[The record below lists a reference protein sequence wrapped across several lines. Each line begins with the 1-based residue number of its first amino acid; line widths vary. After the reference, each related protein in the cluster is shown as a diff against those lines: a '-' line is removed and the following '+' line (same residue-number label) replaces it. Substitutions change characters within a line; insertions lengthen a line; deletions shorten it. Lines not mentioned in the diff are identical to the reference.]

1 MKENKYRD
9 HYCGKLNNNDIG
21 KTVKVAGFIEN
32 IRDHGG
38 VIFVD
43 IRDNTGVIQ
52 VVSNDDSIFDG
63 ISAEA
68 FKSMFCIS
76 FLISETEAL
85 FETIFETSAVLETS
99 FLSDSTVFID

>member
-9 HYCGKLNNNDIG
+9 HYCGKLNNDDIG

-43 IRDNTGVIQ
+43 IRDQYDTLDRKS
-52 VVSNDDSIFDG
+52 VV
-63 ISAEA
+63 
-68 FKSMFCIS
+68 
-76 FLISETEAL
+76 
-85 FETIFETSAVLETS
+85 
-99 FLSDSTVFID
+99 